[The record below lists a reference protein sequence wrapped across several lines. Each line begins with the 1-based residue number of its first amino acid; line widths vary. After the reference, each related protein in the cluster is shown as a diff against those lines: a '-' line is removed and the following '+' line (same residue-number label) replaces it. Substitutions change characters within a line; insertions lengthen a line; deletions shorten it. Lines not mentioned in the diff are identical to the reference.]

1 MKKLA
6 SLFAA
11 LVLVLALAAPGAA
24 AAVEPETGR
33 IYLYGETHADP
44 ACLEQ
49 ELAAWDR
56 YYKEL
61 GMRDLFIE
69 VPSYTA
75 QFMNL
80 WMKAEDDAILSRLF
94 EDLEGTLMHDQKIWD
109 FYKSIKEQYPET
121 VFHGFDVGH
130 QYNTTGA
137 RYLIGLAL
145 TGQMGSADW
154 DEAQRVIE
162 QGKQYYKTGDGAYR
176 ENCMAENLA
185 RAFEALPMGASV
197 MVITGSAHSNL
208 YAMDYNTGTVPCMA
222 GQLRQ
227 QYGAALQ
234 ARNLSDGID
243 YTRAGD
249 TQLVRLAGTDYTA
262 VCLGEQD
269 LSSRLPGYQSRIFWL
284 VEGAYEAACALPAT
298 GEFLPYD
305 NYLNPVE
312 EGQVYRIDYL
322 LADGSTE
329 SRYYRADGTLWQ
341 GQPATAGFAPEGV

>member
-11 LVLVLALAAPGAA
+11 LVLMLALAAPGAA
-24 AAVEPETGR
+24 AAQTGR

-49 ELAAWDR
+49 ELAAWDG
-56 YYKEL
+56 YYHEL

-94 EDLEGTLMHDQKIWD
+94 EDWEGTAMHDQGVWD
-109 FYKSIKEQYPET
+109 FYKSIKEQCPET

-130 QYNTTGA
+130 QYNTTGT

-154 DEAQRVIE
+154 DETQQTIE
-162 QGKQYYKTGDGAYR
+162 QGKQYYQTGDDVYR
-176 ENCMAENLA
+176 ENIMAENLA
-185 RAFEALPMGASV
+185 RIFESLPMGASV

-208 YAMDYNTGTVPCMA
+208 YAMDPFTGTVPCMA

-234 ARNLSDGID
+234 ARNLSAGVS

-249 TQLVRLAGTDYTA
+249 TELVALGGVDYTA

-269 LSSRLPGYQSRIFWL
+269 LTGLAPGYRSRAFWL
-284 VEGAYEAACALPAT
+284 VEGAYEAARALPAT
-298 GEFLPYD
+298 GEVLPCS

-312 EGQVYRIDYL
+312 EGQVYRVVYTL
-322 LADGSTE
+322 EDGSAQT
-329 SRYYRADGTLWQ
+329 RYYRADGATYE
-341 GQPATAGFAPEGV
+341 GSPATTGFAA

>member
-11 LVLVLALAAPGAA
+11 LVLMLALAAPGAA
-24 AAVEPETGR
+24 AAQTGR

-49 ELAAWDR
+49 ELAAWDGH
-56 YYKEL
+56 YHEL
-61 GMRDLFIE
+61 GMRDLLIE

-94 EDLEGTLMHDQKIWD
+94 EDWEGTAMHDQKIWD
-109 FYKSIKEQYPET
+109 FYKSIKEQCPET

-130 QYNTTGA
+130 QYNTTGT

-154 DEAQRVIE
+154 DETQQTIE
-162 QGKQYYKTGDGAYR
+162 QGKQYYQTGDDVYR
-176 ENCMAENLA
+176 ENIMAENLA
-185 RAFEALPMGASV
+185 RIFESLPMGASV

-208 YAMDYNTGTVPCMA
+208 YALDYNTGTVPCMA

-227 QYGAALQ
+227 RYGAALQ
-234 ARNLSDGID
+234 ARNLSAPVS

-249 TQLVRLAGTDYTA
+249 TELVAPGGVDSTA

-269 LSSRLPGYQSRIFWL
+269 LTVLAPG
-284 VEGAYEAACALPAT
+284 A
-298 GEFLPYD
+298 
-305 NYLNPVE
+305 
-312 EGQVYRIDYL
+312 
-322 LADGSTE
+322 
-329 SRYYRADGTLWQ
+329 RAR
-341 GQPATAGFAPEGV
+341 AF

>member
-11 LVLVLALAAPGAA
+11 LVLMLALAAPGAA
-24 AAVEPETGR
+24 AAVQPETGR
-33 IYLYGETHADP
+33 IYLYGETHADA

-49 ELAAWDR
+49 EMAAWDR

-154 DEAQRVIE
+154 DEAQRVID
-162 QGKQYYKTGDGAYR
+162 QGKQYYQTGDNAYR
-176 ENCMAENLA
+176 ENAMTENLT

-208 YAMDYNTGTVPCMA
+208 YAMDYYTGAVPCMA
-222 GQLRQ
+222 NQLRQ
-227 QYGAALQ
+227 QYGAALV
-234 ARNLSDGID
+234 ARNLSAGID
-243 YTRAGD
+243 YARAGE
-249 TQLVRLAGTDYTA
+249 TAPVTLGGAEYTA

-269 LSSRLPGYQSRIFWL
+269 LTALSDQYLSRTYWL
-284 VEGAYEAACALPAT
+284 IPDSYAAAAALPADGT
-298 GEFLPYD
+298 VLPHTEYIS
-305 NYLNPVE
+305 PVE
-312 EGQVYRIDYL
+312 TGQVYRLDYL
-322 LADGSTE
+322 CADGSTVQWF
-329 SRYYRADGTLWQ
+329 YRADGALWQ
-341 GQPATAGFAPEGV
+341 DIPVTTGFAA

>member
-1 MKKLA
+1 
-6 SLFAA
+6 
-11 LVLVLALAAPGAA
+11 
-24 AAVEPETGR
+24 
-33 IYLYGETHADP
+33 
-44 ACLEQ
+44 
-49 ELAAWDR
+49 
-56 YYKEL
+56 
-61 GMRDLFIE
+61 MRDLLIE

-130 QYNTTGA
+130 QYNTTGT

-154 DEAQRVIE
+154 DETQQTIE
-162 QGKQYYKTGDGAYR
+162 QGKQYYQTGDDVYR
-176 ENCMAENLA
+176 ENIMAENLA
-185 RAFEALPMGASV
+185 RIFESLPMGASV

-227 QYGAALQ
+227 KYGAALQ
-234 ARNLSDGID
+234 ARNLSDGIN

-269 LSSRLPGYQSRIFWL
+269 TPPSAWANR
-284 VEGAYEAACALPAT
+284 T
-298 GEFLPYD
+298 
-305 NYLNPVE
+305 
-312 EGQVYRIDYL
+312 
-322 LADGSTE
+322 
-329 SRYYRADGTLWQ
+329 
-341 GQPATAGFAPEGV
+341 

>member
-6 SLFAA
+6 SLFA
-11 LVLVLALAAPGAA
+11 VLVLMLVLAAPGAA
-24 AAVEPETGR
+24 AAQTGR

-208 YAMDYNTGTVPCMA
+208 YAMDPLTGTVPCMA

-227 QYGAALQ
+227 RYGAALQ
-234 ARNLSDGID
+234 ARNLSAGVS

-249 TQLVRLAGTDYTA
+249 TELVALSGVDYTA

-269 LSSRLPGYQSRIFWL
+269 LTGLAPGYRSRAFWL
-284 VEGAYEAACALPAT
+284 VEGAYEAARALPAT
-298 GEFLPYD
+298 GEVLPCS

-312 EGQVYRIDYL
+312 EGQVYRVVYTL
-322 LADGSTE
+322 EDGSAQT
-329 SRYYRADGTLWQ
+329 RYYRADGATYE
-341 GQPATAGFAPEGV
+341 GSPATTGFAA

>member
-11 LVLVLALAAPGAA
+11 LVLMLALAAPGAA
-24 AAVEPETGR
+24 AAQTGR

-49 ELAAWDR
+49 ELAAWDG
-56 YYKEL
+56 YYHEL
-61 GMRDLFIE
+61 GMRDLLIE

-94 EDLEGTLMHDQKIWD
+94 EDWEGTAMHDQRVWD
-109 FYKSIKEQYPET
+109 FYKSIKEQCPET

-130 QYNTTGA
+130 QYNTTGT

-154 DEAQRVIE
+154 DETQQTIE
-162 QGKQYYKTGDGAYR
+162 QGKQYYQTGDDVYR
-176 ENCMAENLA
+176 ENIMAENLA
-185 RAFEALPMGASV
+185 RIFESLPMGASV

-322 LADGSTE
+322 LADGSSE

>member
-11 LVLVLALAAPGAA
+11 LVLMLALAAPGAA
-24 AAVEPETGR
+24 AAQTGR

-49 ELAAWDR
+49 ELAAWDG
-56 YYKEL
+56 YYHEL
-61 GMRDLFIE
+61 GMRDLLIE

-94 EDLEGTLMHDQKIWD
+94 EDWEGTAMHDQGVWD
-109 FYKSIKEQYPET
+109 FYKSIKEQCPET

-130 QYNTTGA
+130 QYNTTGT

-154 DEAQRVIE
+154 DETQQAIE
-162 QGKQYYKTGDGAYR
+162 QGKQYYQTGDDAYR
-176 ENCMAENLA
+176 ENVMAENLA
-185 RAFEALPMGASV
+185 RIFESLPMGASV

-269 LSSRLPGYQSRIFWL
+269 LSSRLPRYQSRTFWL

-312 EGQVYRIDYL
+312 EGQVYRVDYL
-322 LADGSTE
+322 LADGSAE

>member
-11 LVLVLALAAPGAA
+11 LVLMLALAAPGAA
-24 AAVEPETGR
+24 AAQTGR

-49 ELAAWDR
+49 ELAAWDG
-56 YYKEL
+56 YYHEL
-61 GMRDLFIE
+61 GMRDLLIE

-94 EDLEGTLMHDQKIWD
+94 EDWEGTAMHDQGVWD
-109 FYKSIKEQYPET
+109 FYKSIKEQCPET

-130 QYNTTGA
+130 QYNTTGT

-154 DEAQRVIE
+154 DETQQTIE
-162 QGKQYYKTGDGAYR
+162 QGKQYYQTGDDVYR
-176 ENCMAENLA
+176 ENIMAENLA
-185 RAFEALPMGASV
+185 RIFESLPMGASV

-208 YAMDYNTGTVPCMA
+208 YAMDYNTGTVPCMV

>member
-1 MKKLA
+1 MKMRA
-6 SLFAA
+6 VWSAA
-11 LVLVLALAAPGAA
+11 LVRLLGRAAPGGAA
-24 AAVEPETGR
+24 AQTGR
-33 IYLYGETHADP
+33 IFLYGETHADP

-49 ELAAWDR
+49 ELAAWDG
-56 YYKEL
+56 YYHEL
-61 GMRDLFIE
+61 GMRDLLIE

-94 EDLEGTLMHDQKIWD
+94 EDWEGTAMHDQGVWD
-109 FYKSIKEQYPET
+109 FYKSIKEQCPET

-130 QYNTTGA
+130 QYNTTGT

-154 DEAQRVIE
+154 DETQQTIE
-162 QGKQYYKTGDGAYR
+162 QGKQYYQTGDDVYR
-176 ENCMAENLA
+176 ENIMAENLA
-185 RAFEALPMGASV
+185 RIFESLPMGASV

-234 ARNLSDGID
+234 ARNLSAGVS

-249 TQLVRLAGTDYTA
+249 IELVALGGVDYTA

-269 LSSRLPGYQSRIFWL
+269 LTRLAPGYRSRAFWL
-284 VEGAYEAACALPAT
+284 G
-298 GEFLPYD
+298 G
-305 NYLNPVE
+305 
-312 EGQVYRIDYL
+312 G
-322 LADGSTE
+322 G
-329 SRYYRADGTLWQ
+329 
-341 GQPATAGFAPEGV
+341 

>member
-6 SLFAA
+6 SLFAV
-11 LVLVLALAAPGAA
+11 LVLMLALAAPGAA
-24 AAVEPETGR
+24 AAQTGR
-33 IYLYGETHADP
+33 IYLYGETHADA

-162 QGKQYYKTGDGAYR
+162 QGKQYYKTGDG
-176 ENCMAENLA
+176 
-185 RAFEALPMGASV
+185 
-197 MVITGSAHSNL
+197 
-208 YAMDYNTGTVPCMA
+208 
-222 GQLRQ
+222 
-227 QYGAALQ
+227 
-234 ARNLSDGID
+234 
-243 YTRAGD
+243 
-249 TQLVRLAGTDYTA
+249 
-262 VCLGEQD
+262 
-269 LSSRLPGYQSRIFWL
+269 RLPRKLHG
-284 VEGAYEAACALPAT
+284 
-298 GEFLPYD
+298 
-305 NYLNPVE
+305 
-312 EGQVYRIDYL
+312 
-322 LADGSTE
+322 
-329 SRYYRADGTLWQ
+329 
-341 GQPATAGFAPEGV
+341 

>member
-1 MKKLA
+1 M
-6 SLFAA
+6 
-11 LVLVLALAAPGAA
+11 
-24 AAVEPETGR
+24 
-33 IYLYGETHADP
+33 
-44 ACLEQ
+44 
-49 ELAAWDR
+49 
-56 YYKEL
+56 
-61 GMRDLFIE
+61 
-69 VPSYTA
+69 
-75 QFMNL
+75 
-80 WMKAEDDAILSRLF
+80 
-94 EDLEGTLMHDQKIWD
+94 
-109 FYKSIKEQYPET
+109 
-121 VFHGFDVGH
+121 GH

-269 LSSRLPGYQSRIFWL
+269 LSSRLPGYQSRTFWL

-322 LADGSTE
+322 LADGSAE

-341 GQPATAGFAPEGV
+341 GQPATAGFAPESV

>member
-11 LVLVLALAAPGAA
+11 LVLMLALAALGAA
-24 AAVEPETGR
+24 AAQTGR

-49 ELAAWDR
+49 ELAAWDG
-56 YYKEL
+56 YYHEL
-61 GMRDLFIE
+61 GMRDLLIE

-94 EDLEGTLMHDQKIWD
+94 EDWEGTAMHDQGVWD
-109 FYKSIKEQYPET
+109 FYKSIKEQCPET

-130 QYNTTGA
+130 QYNTTGT

-154 DEAQRVIE
+154 DETQQAIE
-162 QGKQYYKTGDGAYR
+162 QGKQYYQTGDDAYR
-176 ENCMAENLA
+176 ENIMAENLA
-185 RAFEALPMGASV
+185 RIFESLPMGASV

>member
-6 SLFAA
+6 SLFA
-11 LVLVLALAAPGAA
+11 VLVLMLVLAAPGAA
-24 AAVEPETGR
+24 AAQTGR

-130 QYNTTGA
+130 QYNTTGT

-154 DEAQRVIE
+154 DETQQTIE
-162 QGKQYYKTGDGAYR
+162 QGKQYYQTGDDVYR
-176 ENCMAENLA
+176 ENIMAENLA
-185 RAFEALPMGASV
+185 RIFESLPMGASV

-234 ARNLSDGID
+234 ARNLSAGVS

-249 TQLVRLAGTDYTA
+249 TELVVLGGVDYTA

-269 LSSRLPGYQSRIFWL
+269 LSSRLPGYRSRAFWL
-284 VEGAYEAACALPAT
+284 VEGAYEAARALPAT
-298 GEFLPYD
+298 GEVLPCS

-312 EGQVYRIDYL
+312 EGQVYRVVYTL
-322 LADGSTE
+322 EDGSAQT
-329 SRYYRADGTLWQ
+329 RYYRADGATYE
-341 GQPATAGFAPEGV
+341 GSPATTGFAV

>member
-11 LVLVLALAAPGAA
+11 LVLMLALAAPGAA
-24 AAVEPETGR
+24 AAQTGR

-49 ELAAWDR
+49 ELAAWDG
-56 YYKEL
+56 YYHEL
-61 GMRDLFIE
+61 GMRDLLIE

-94 EDLEGTLMHDQKIWD
+94 EDWEGTAMHDQGVWD

-130 QYNTTGA
+130 QYNTTGT

-162 QGKQYYKTGDGAYR
+162 QGKQYYKTGDDVYR
-176 ENCMAENLA
+176 ENIMAENLA
-185 RAFEALPMGASV
+185 RIFESLPMGASV

-234 ARNLSDGID
+234 ARNLSDGIN

-269 LSSRLPGYQSRIFWL
+269 LSSRLPGYRSRTFWL

-298 GEFLPYD
+298 GEFLPYAY
-305 NYLNPVE
+305 NYFNPVE
-312 EGQVYRIDYL
+312 EGQVYRVDYF
-322 LADGSTE
+322 LADGSAE
-329 SRYYRADGTLWQ
+329 SRYYRADGATYE
-341 GQPATAGFAPEGV
+341 GSPATTGFAA

>member
-11 LVLVLALAAPGAA
+11 LVLMLALAAPGAA
-24 AAVEPETGR
+24 AAQTGR

-49 ELAAWDR
+49 ELAAWDG
-56 YYKEL
+56 YYHEL
-61 GMRDLFIE
+61 GMRDLLIE

-94 EDLEGTLMHDQKIWD
+94 EDWEGTAMHDQGVWD
-109 FYKSIKEQYPET
+109 FYKSIKEQCPET

-154 DEAQRVIE
+154 DETQQTIE
-162 QGKQYYKTGDGAYR
+162 QGKQYYQTGDDAYR
-176 ENCMAENLA
+176 ENIMAENLA
-185 RAFEALPMGASV
+185 RIFESLPMGASV

-234 ARNLSDGID
+234 ARNLSDGIN

-269 LSSRLPGYQSRIFWL
+269 LSSRLPGYQSRTFWL

-312 EGQVYRIDYL
+312 EGQVYRVDYL
-322 LADGSTE
+322 LADGSAE

-341 GQPATAGFAPEGV
+341 GQPATAGFAPESV

>member
-11 LVLVLALAAPGAA
+11 LVLMLALAAPGAA
-24 AAVEPETGR
+24 AAQTGR

-49 ELAAWDR
+49 ELAAWDG
-56 YYKEL
+56 YYHEL
-61 GMRDLFIE
+61 GMRDLLIE

-94 EDLEGTLMHDQKIWD
+94 EDWEGTAMHDQGVWD
-109 FYKSIKEQYPET
+109 FYKSIKEQCPET

-130 QYNTTGA
+130 QYNTTGT

-154 DEAQRVIE
+154 DETQQTIE
-162 QGKQYYKTGDGAYR
+162 QGKQYYQTGDDVYR
-176 ENCMAENLA
+176 ENIMAENLA
-185 RAFEALPMGASV
+185 RIFESLPMGASV

-234 ARNLSDGID
+234 ARNLSDGIN

-269 LSSRLPGYQSRIFWL
+269 LSSRLPGYQSRTFWL

-312 EGQVYRIDYL
+312 EGQVYRVDYL
-322 LADGSTE
+322 LADGSAE

>member
-11 LVLVLALAAPGAA
+11 LVLMLALAAPGAA
-24 AAVEPETGR
+24 AAVQPETGR

-49 ELAAWDR
+49 ELAAWDG
-56 YYKEL
+56 YYHEL
-61 GMRDLFIE
+61 GMRDLLIE

-94 EDLEGTLMHDQKIWD
+94 EDWEGTAMHDQGVWD

-130 QYNTTGA
+130 QYNTTGT

-154 DEAQRVIE
+154 DETQQTIE
-162 QGKQYYKTGDGAYR
+162 QGKQYYQTGDDVYR
-176 ENCMAENLA
+176 ENIMAENLA
-185 RAFEALPMGASV
+185 RIFESLPMGASV

-208 YAMDYNTGTVPCMA
+208 YAMDPFTGTVPCMA

-234 ARNLSDGID
+234 ARNLSAGVS

-249 TQLVRLAGTDYTA
+249 TELMALGGVDYTA

-269 LSSRLPGYQSRIFWL
+269 LTGLAPGYRSRAFWL
-284 VEGAYEAACALPAT
+284 VEGAYEAARALPAT
-298 GEFLPYD
+298 GEVLPCS

-312 EGQVYRIDYL
+312 EGQVYRVVYTL
-322 LADGSTE
+322 EDGSAQT
-329 SRYYRADGTLWQ
+329 RYYRADGATYE
-341 GQPATAGFAPEGV
+341 GSPATTGFAA

>member
-6 SLFAA
+6 SLFA
-11 LVLVLALAAPGAA
+11 VLVLMLVLAAPGAA
-24 AAVEPETGR
+24 AAQTGR

-234 ARNLSDGID
+234 ARNLSAGVS

-249 TQLVRLAGTDYTA
+249 IELVALGGVDYTA

-269 LSSRLPGYQSRIFWL
+269 LTGLAPGYRSRAFWL
-284 VEGAYEAACALPAT
+284 VEGAYEAARALPAT
-298 GEFLPYD
+298 GEVLPCS

-312 EGQVYRIDYL
+312 EGQVYRVVYTL
-322 LADGSTE
+322 EDGSAQT
-329 SRYYRADGTLWQ
+329 RYYRADGATYE
-341 GQPATAGFAPEGV
+341 GSPATTSFAV

>member
-11 LVLVLALAAPGAA
+11 LVLMLALAAPGAA
-24 AAVEPETGR
+24 AAQTGR

-49 ELAAWDR
+49 ELAAWDG
-56 YYKEL
+56 YYHEL
-61 GMRDLFIE
+61 GMRDLLIE

-94 EDLEGTLMHDQKIWD
+94 EDWEGTAMHDQGVWD
-109 FYKSIKEQYPET
+109 FYKSIKEQCPET

-130 QYNTTGA
+130 QYNTTGT

-154 DEAQRVIE
+154 DETQQTIE
-162 QGKQYYKTGDGAYR
+162 QGKQYYQTGDDVYR
-176 ENCMAENLA
+176 ENIMAENLA
-185 RAFEALPMGASV
+185 RIFESLPMGASV

-269 LSSRLPGYQSRIFWL
+269 LSSRLPGYQSRTFWL

-312 EGQVYRIDYL
+312 EGQVYRVDYL
-322 LADGSTE
+322 LADGSAE

-341 GQPATAGFAPEGV
+341 GQPATAGFAPESV

>member
-11 LVLVLALAAPGAA
+11 LVLMLALAAPGAA
-24 AAVEPETGR
+24 AVQPETGR

-49 ELAAWDR
+49 ELAAWDG
-56 YYKEL
+56 YYHEL
-61 GMRDLFIE
+61 GMRDLLIE

-94 EDLEGTLMHDQKIWD
+94 EDWEGTAMHDQGVWD
-109 FYKSIKEQYPET
+109 FYKSIKEQCPET

-130 QYNTTGA
+130 QYNTTGT

-154 DEAQRVIE
+154 DETQQTIE
-162 QGKQYYKTGDGAYR
+162 QGKQYYQTGDDVYR
-176 ENCMAENLA
+176 ENIMAENLA
-185 RAFEALPMGASV
+185 RIFESLPMGASV

-234 ARNLSDGID
+234 ARNLSAGVS

-249 TQLVRLAGTDYTA
+249 TELVVLGGVDYTA

-341 GQPATAGFAPEGV
+341 GQPVTAGFAPEGV

>member
-11 LVLVLALAAPGAA
+11 LVLMLALAAPGAA
-24 AAVEPETGR
+24 AAQTGR

-49 ELAAWDR
+49 ELAAWDG
-56 YYKEL
+56 YYHEL
-61 GMRDLFIE
+61 GMRDLLIE

-94 EDLEGTLMHDQKIWD
+94 EDWEGTAMHDQGVWD
-109 FYKSIKEQYPET
+109 FYKSIKEQCPET

-130 QYNTTGA
+130 QYNTTGT

-154 DEAQRVIE
+154 DETQQTIE
-162 QGKQYYKTGDGAYR
+162 QGKQYYQTGDDVYR
-176 ENCMAENLA
+176 ENIMAENLA
-185 RAFEALPMGASV
+185 RIFESLPMGASV

-322 LADGSTE
+322 LADGSSE

>member
-11 LVLVLALAAPGAA
+11 LVLMLALAAPGAA
-24 AAVEPETGR
+24 AAQTGR

-49 ELAAWDR
+49 ELAAWDG
-56 YYKEL
+56 YYHEL
-61 GMRDLFIE
+61 GMRDLLIE

-94 EDLEGTLMHDQKIWD
+94 EDWEGTAMHDQGVWD
-109 FYKSIKEQYPET
+109 FYKSIKEQCPET

-154 DEAQRVIE
+154 DETQQTIE
-162 QGKQYYKTGDGAYR
+162 QGKQYYQTGDDVYR
-176 ENCMAENLA
+176 ENIMAENLA
-185 RAFEALPMGASV
+185 RIFESLPMGASV

-269 LSSRLPGYQSRIFWL
+269 LSSRLPGYQSRTFWL

-312 EGQVYRIDYL
+312 EGQVYRVDYL

-341 GQPATAGFAPEGV
+341 GQPATAGFAPESV